1 MKHGAIAVVV
11 ASALL
16 LLCAVPGAI
25 DLVDA
30 SRMERPGGRRPAR
43 VENCPARC
51 LGRRAGGPALPG
63 RPPWVPDGV
72 DDARGP
78 QGGRGMGSRTSRSTD
93 RSISWN
99 IIAGREHDISPI
111 WGVAIATLGERACTS
126 PSGDDTRSLWIVP
139 RSSSP
144 IWSTPRCTGMP
155 TEVRPVTVPEFT
167 AWKSQR
173 RRISVLTAYDFPTAR
188 LLDAAGVD
196 CLLVGDSMGTTIQ
209 GWETTLRVT
218 LDQMIYHTEMVAR
231 AARRA
236 LVVADLPFLSY
247 QVSAQ
252 DAIRS
257 AGRILKE
264 TNCQAV
270 KLEGGRKIAATIKA
284 MVEAEIPVM
293 GHVGLTPQS
302 IRRLGSY
309 KVQRSADEILADAQ
323 AVADAGAFAVVLECI
338 PRELAAKITAQV
350 PIPTIGIGAGP
361 NCDGQVL
368 VIHDMLGLIEGFKPK
383 FARRYAELG
392 EQIRAAVA
400 SYVADVA
407 EGRFPSDAES
417 FR

>member
-1 MKHGAIAVVV
+1 
-11 ASALL
+11 
-16 LLCAVPGAI
+16 
-25 DLVDA
+25 
-30 SRMERPGGRRPAR
+30 
-43 VENCPARC
+43 
-51 LGRRAGGPALPG
+51 
-63 RPPWVPDGV
+63 
-72 DDARGP
+72 
-78 QGGRGMGSRTSRSTD
+78 
-93 RSISWN
+93 
-99 IIAGREHDISPI
+99 
-111 WGVAIATLGERACTS
+111 
-126 PSGDDTRSLWIVP
+126 
-139 RSSSP
+139 
-144 IWSTPRCTGMP
+144 MP
-155 TEVRPVTVPEFT
+155 TELRQITVPEFT
-167 AWKSQR
+167 AWKSER

-196 CLLVGDSMGTTIQ
+196 CLLVGDSMGTTVQ

-218 LDQMIYHTEMVAR
+218 LEQMIYHTEMVAR
-231 AARRA
+231 AAKRA

-247 QVSAQ
+247 QVSPQ

-270 KLEGGRKIAATIKA
+270 KLEGGRRISTTIKA

-309 KVQRSADEILADAQ
+309 KVQRSADEILSDAQ

-338 PRELAAKITAQV
+338 PRDLAAKITTQV

-368 VIHDMLGLIEGFKPK
+368 VIHDLLGLVDGFKPK
-383 FARRYAELG
+383 FARKYAELG
-392 EQIRAAVA
+392 EQIQAAA
-400 SYVADVA
+400 AKYVADVA
-407 EGRFPSDAES
+407 EGRFPNDAES

>member
-1 MKHGAIAVVV
+1 
-11 ASALL
+11 
-16 LLCAVPGAI
+16 
-25 DLVDA
+25 
-30 SRMERPGGRRPAR
+30 
-43 VENCPARC
+43 
-51 LGRRAGGPALPG
+51 
-63 RPPWVPDGV
+63 
-72 DDARGP
+72 
-78 QGGRGMGSRTSRSTD
+78 
-93 RSISWN
+93 
-99 IIAGREHDISPI
+99 
-111 WGVAIATLGERACTS
+111 
-126 PSGDDTRSLWIVP
+126 
-139 RSSSP
+139 
-144 IWSTPRCTGMP
+144 MP
-155 TEVRPVTVPEFT
+155 TEVRPVTIPEFT

-188 LLDAAGVD
+188 LLDSAGVD

-231 AARRA
+231 ASRRA

-257 AGRILKE
+257 GGRILKE

-309 KVQRSADEILADAQ
+309 HVQRSADEIFADAQ
-323 AVADAGAFAVVLECI
+323 AVAEAGAFAVVLECI

-383 FARRYAELG
+383 FARRYADLG

-400 SYVADVA
+400 GYVADVA
-407 EGRFPSDAES
+407 EGRFPSDSES

>member
-1 MKHGAIAVVV
+1 
-11 ASALL
+11 
-16 LLCAVPGAI
+16 
-25 DLVDA
+25 
-30 SRMERPGGRRPAR
+30 
-43 VENCPARC
+43 
-51 LGRRAGGPALPG
+51 
-63 RPPWVPDGV
+63 
-72 DDARGP
+72 
-78 QGGRGMGSRTSRSTD
+78 
-93 RSISWN
+93 
-99 IIAGREHDISPI
+99 
-111 WGVAIATLGERACTS
+111 
-126 PSGDDTRSLWIVP
+126 
-139 RSSSP
+139 
-144 IWSTPRCTGMP
+144 MP
-155 TEVRPVTVPEFT
+155 TEVRPLTVPEFS

-173 RRISVLTAYDFPTAR
+173 RRISVLTAYDYATAR

-218 LDQMIYHTEMVAR
+218 LDQIIYHTEMVAR

-257 AGRILKE
+257 GGRILKE

-270 KLEGGRKIAATIKA
+270 KLEGGRKIASTIKA

-293 GHVGLTPQS
+293 GHVGLTPQA

-323 AVADAGAFAVVLECI
+323 AVAEAGAFAIVLECI

-407 EGRFPSDAES
+407 EGHFPNDAES